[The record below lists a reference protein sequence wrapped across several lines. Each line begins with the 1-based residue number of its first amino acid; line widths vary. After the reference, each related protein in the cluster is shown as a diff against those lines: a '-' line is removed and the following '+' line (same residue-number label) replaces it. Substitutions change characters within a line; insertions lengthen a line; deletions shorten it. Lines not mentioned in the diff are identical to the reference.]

1 MTIETIGAHD
11 VATPP
16 DGAASYS
23 IGEVASAAGV
33 SPQTIREWER
43 RGRLRSRRTPG
54 GQRRFDEEAR
64 GAARQLA
71 AARRRREQTTPS
83 VEPPADALELAR
95 TGARIRAARLKA
107 GLSQSEAATRIG
119 ISRSFLSTVERGQS
133 GVSVHV
139 LASMADVFQ
148 IPMGEFSPHP
158 APTAV
163 LHPGQ
168 RPRTVLAGGVTW
180 EELVT
185 PGRSM
190 EPALLLVPGG
200 ESSGGRVT
208 RPGETF
214 VFVLSG
220 SITFQVEGT
229 DRPIE
234 LAQGDALIIDAAR
247 AYAWRNPQRSAARC
261 LWVEEVPRPRT
272 RAAGR

>member
-1 MTIETIGAHD
+1 MTIIRIGARD
-11 VATPP
+11 IAAPS

-23 IGEVASAAGV
+23 VGEVASAAGV
-33 SPQTIREWER
+33 SAQTIREWER
-43 RGRLRSRRTPG
+43 RGQLRSRRTTG
-54 GQRRFDEEAR
+54 GQRRFDEEALA
-64 GAARQLA
+64 AARQLA
-71 AARRRREQTTPS
+71 ASRRRRQQTAPS

-95 TGARIRAARLKA
+95 TGSRIRAARLKA

-139 LASMADVFQ
+139 LASMADVFE

-158 APTAV
+158 APTAL

-190 EPALLLVPGG
+190 EPALLQIPRG

-220 SITFQVEGT
+220 AISFEVEGT

-234 LAQGDALIIDAAR
+234 LTQGDALIIDAAK
-247 AYAWRNPQRSAARC
+247 AYAWRNPQRSTARC
-261 LWVEEVPRPRT
+261 LWVEEVPRPRI